1 MKKVVIVVFFLLV
14 PGVAISQPNIDP
26 AMMEQLQEM
35 ATCVSA
41 IDQNEI
47 KQIEKESKEFETKIK
62 GLCKSGKRD
71 EAQKKTMEY
80 SQKVLMSPA
89 FITLRKCTENMPAAL
104 KRMVPDM
111 SAERI
116 TKEFKNKHVCDEI

>member
-1 MKKVVIVVFFLLV
+1 MKKIVLVVFFLLA
-14 PGVAISQPNIDP
+14 PGVAISQQNIDP

-35 ATCVSA
+35 ATCMSA

-47 KQIEKESKEFETKIK
+47 KQIEKESKEFEAKVK

-71 EAQKKTMEY
+71 DAQKKTMEF
-80 SQKVLMSPA
+80 SQKVIKSPA
-89 FITLRKCTENMPAAL
+89 FTAMRKCTERMPAAMKGML
-104 KRMVPDM
+104 PDM

-116 TKEFKNKHVCDEI
+116 AKEFKEKHVCDEI